1 MQNRKQG
8 RKSAKK
14 KRSSMKRTLLSFG
27 VIMVALAAVI
37 IAPSPYEKPEGG
49 IVLYGDDKKA
59 EVYGPKLPETIIGG
73 YTQPTIQSVVL
84 PAESEEDETIYVYAT
99 ANQKN
104 YHMPTCQ
111 FAYASG
117 SKLTLYEAY
126 FLGYT
131 PGRCCDAPAYTG

>member
-1 MQNRKQG
+1 
-8 RKSAKK
+8 
-14 KRSSMKRTLLSFG
+14 MKRTLLSFG

-99 ANQKN
+99 ANQQN

>member
-1 MQNRKQG
+1 M
-8 RKSAKK
+8 KK
-14 KRSSMKRTLLSFG
+14 TLLSFG

-37 IAPSPYEKPEGG
+37 IAPSPYKAPQGG
-49 IVLYGDDKKA
+49 IVLCGDEKQA
-59 EVYGPKLPETIIGG
+59 EIYGPELPETIVGG

-84 PAESEEDETIYVYAT
+84 PEETEEDGTLYVYAS

-104 YHMPTCQ
+104 YHMPTCS

-117 SKLTLYEAY
+117 SQLTLYEAY

-131 PGRCCDAPAYTG
+131 PGKCCNAPAYTG

>member
-99 ANQKN
+99 ANQQN

>member
-1 MQNRKQG
+1 
-8 RKSAKK
+8 
-14 KRSSMKRTLLSFG
+14 MKRTLLFFG
-27 VIMVALAAVI
+27 ISMVALAAVI
-37 IAPSPYEKPEGG
+37 IAPSPYEKPQGG
-49 IVLYGDDKKA
+49 IVLYGDEKEV

-84 PAESEEDETIYVYAT
+84 PAETEEDEILYVYAS

-104 YHMPTCQ
+104 YHMPTCS

-117 SKLTLYEAY
+117 SQLTLYEAH